1 MGQSKMLFTKTS
13 DIIKLQSDIKS
24 LQRKLRFAGGDSISF
39 NRSKILLDQLVKKD
53 QLELLMKS

>member
-1 MGQSKMLFTKTS
+1 MLFTKTN

-24 LQRKLRFAGGDSISF
+24 LQRKLRFAGSDLISF
-39 NRSKILLDQLVKKD
+39 NRNKILLDLLVKKD

>member
-1 MGQSKMLFTKTS
+1 MLFTKTN

-39 NRSKILLDQLVKKD
+39 NRSKILLDLLVKKD